1 MNIRY
6 TVRSKF
12 ISPCKKAIVA
22 QRKALDDGQT
32 ISVNSAPGGYSGD
45 VKVTIASAVSHKF
58 QAERNGKNITRFPAR
73 IKAAATALR
82 DCGDTGE
89 FRISHDN
96 GLLSITNLAS
106 VSSQCHDASLAALS
120 SDPEVQREIRQIQA
134 EFAACESDGLD
145 AEL

>member
-1 MNIRY
+1 MNIPY
-6 TVRSKF
+6 TLRSKF
-12 ISPCKKAIVA
+12 ILPCREAIVA
-22 QRKALDDGQT
+22 QRKAFDSGQT
-32 ISVNSAPGGYSGD
+32 ISVNLAPGGYPGD
-45 VKVTIASAVSHKF
+45 VKITIPSAASREF
-58 QAERNGKNITRFPAR
+58 QADRNGKDTTRFSAR
-73 IKAAATALR
+73 IKAAAMALR

-134 EFAACESDGLD
+134 EFVACESDGLD